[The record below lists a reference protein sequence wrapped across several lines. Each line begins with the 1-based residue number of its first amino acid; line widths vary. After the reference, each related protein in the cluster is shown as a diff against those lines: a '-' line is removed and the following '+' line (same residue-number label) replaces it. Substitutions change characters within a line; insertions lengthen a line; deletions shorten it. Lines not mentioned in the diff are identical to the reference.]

1 MKKFTFYTI
10 ICFIVIFGIFQVYST
25 PELSIWTG
33 NKCSKCHI
41 NPQGGGIRT
50 EFGWKFLRDASH
62 LPIGKEEIQKIYELF
77 DKSQYWSNLSLGDS
91 SENYVSWKFAFG
103 LDFRFQSIRSHKT
116 ELARRRY
123 FPMESGL
130 YFLIQ
135 PSENFNFN
143 AQYNIGPKVFQ
154 GQDNWMASFN
164 IKIIDFLP
172 EIQFGKFQPS
182 FGLRDCDMTRF
193 DRRIASV
200 DYTASL
206 FPPDYSEFGL
216 ELSFRNFEWFDIY
229 AGVFDSRFL
238 SYVTI
243 FGDKPIVLK
252 HNPTFT
258 SKIVIYP
265 LIIEDFLFYSFLGS
279 SVLIN
284 GNFLY
289 SSSFVGL
296 NLFEKFG
303 LFGELALSDLKDMR
317 KTQNYTIKL
326 MYYLTRGVIPFI
338 TLENGKTKINIT
350 EKNVWELRNQS
361 GIIGVKYFPVPYVE
375 MVAEYRYFKSMENK
389 STRWAFQLHLYY

>member
-182 FGLRDCDMTRF
+182 FGLRDCEYD
-193 DRRIASV
+193 
-200 DYTASL
+200 
-206 FPPDYSEFGL
+206 
-216 ELSFRNFEWFDIY
+216 
-229 AGVFDSRFL
+229 
-238 SYVTI
+238 
-243 FGDKPIVLK
+243 
-252 HNPTFT
+252 
-258 SKIVIYP
+258 
-265 LIIEDFLFYSFLGS
+265 
-279 SVLIN
+279 
-284 GNFLY
+284 
-289 SSSFVGL
+289 
-296 NLFEKFG
+296 
-303 LFGELALSDLKDMR
+303 
-317 KTQNYTIKL
+317 
-326 MYYLTRGVIPFI
+326 
-338 TLENGKTKINIT
+338 TL
-350 EKNVWELRNQS
+350 
-361 GIIGVKYFPVPYVE
+361 
-375 MVAEYRYFKSMENK
+375 
-389 STRWAFQLHLYY
+389 

>member
-1 MKKFTFYTI
+1 
-10 ICFIVIFGIFQVYST
+10 
-25 PELSIWTG
+25 
-33 NKCSKCHI
+33 
-41 NPQGGGIRT
+41 
-50 EFGWKFLRDASH
+50 
-62 LPIGKEEIQKIYELF
+62 
-77 DKSQYWSNLSLGDS
+77 
-91 SENYVSWKFAFG
+91 
-103 LDFRFQSIRSHKT
+103 
-116 ELARRRY
+116 
-123 FPMESGL
+123 
-130 YFLIQ
+130 
-135 PSENFNFN
+135 
-143 AQYNIGPKVFQ
+143 
-154 GQDNWMASFN
+154 
-164 IKIIDFLP
+164 
-172 EIQFGKFQPS
+172 
-182 FGLRDCDMTRF
+182 MTRF

-350 EKNVWELRNQS
+350 EKKCL
-361 GIIGVKYFPVPYVE
+361 GVEKPIWHNWCKVFPSSICCDG
-375 MVAEYRYFKSMENK
+375 R
-389 STRWAFQLHLYY
+389 RIQIFQIDGK